1 MKSLNRSLILNTI
14 RSKGPISRADIAK
27 QTKLTPPSITNIVN
41 ELLETNLIKESETGV
56 SKGGRRPILLTINW
70 TSHYVIGID
79 IGVHKIRFVLTDLKA
94 DIVEK
99 AYVKLP
105 SRLTETELVRI
116 LKENISEMMKQSNI
130 PVSKMIGIGIGM
142 HGIVDSEKGVSLYA
156 PTLNL
161 KHIPLKAELQEEF
174 QLPVKVEN
182 DAKTL
187 ALGEKWFGQGFDT
200 ENLVSINVGRGIGAG
215 IILNN
220 QIYHGDDHIAGEIGH
235 IVIDID
241 GPKCSCGN
249 YGCLQTMAG
258 GTALTEYVLK
268 EIALGR
274 KTTILDEAEGK
285 LEKINGEIIYEAAL
299 KKDSLALEAFEKN
312 GRYLGI
318 GVANLIHFMNP
329 SLIVIG
335 GGVSKAGNLLL
346 DPVRN
351 LVKQR
356 GLTDGA
362 KDTQIVASKLGEHG
376 TAIGA
381 ITLILA
387 DLFALELQRE
397 H

>member
-161 KHIPLKAELQEEF
+161 KNIPLKAELQEEF
-174 QLPVKVEN
+174 HLPVKVEN

-249 YGCLQTMAG
+249 YGCLQTLAG

-274 KTTILDEAEGK
+274 KTTILDEAEGE

-387 DLFALELQRE
+387 DLFALELQRG